1 MKKSIWVVLIIAT
14 LLFAGC
20 AAKSATSEVDS
31 YARDEKGYAPPSA
44 EMPVMAE
51 EASSAGGDY
60 QVDNSVTQTQDRI
73 VIRNADLSV
82 VVKDPI
88 KSQEVISKMAEDMKG
103 YVVNSYLYKV
113 QTGEGVEVPE
123 VSITIRVPSEK
134 LDEAIEKIKAEVDNP
149 ETDVLTEQVSGQDI
163 TMEYTDLQS
172 RLKNLEATRDQLM
185 IFMDEAKTTEEV
197 MMVYN
202 QLVSINEQ
210 IEVLKGQIKY
220 YDESSKLSAITV
232 RIQAQAAIQPVTIGK
247 WQPVG
252 VARDAVQALIK
263 AFKFLV
269 NAFIWIVILVLPIA
283 LIIYLVVRLFIWVIR
298 KVFKR
303 KPKTPKNSSQ
313 IPSIPQTPIPPQG

>member
-1 MKKSIWVVLIIAT
+1 M
-14 LLFAGC
+14 LFAGC
-20 AAKSATSEVDS
+20 AAKSATNQDDLLV
-31 YARDEKGYAPPSA
+31 RDEKGYAPPAA
-44 EMPVMAE
+44 EAPVPVME
-51 EASSAGGDY
+51 EAISSGGEYETDT
-60 QVDNSVTQTQDRI
+60 SVGQDRI
-73 VIRNADLSV
+73 VIRNADLSIV
-82 VVKDPI
+82 VVDPI
-88 KSQEVISKMAEDMKG
+88 KSQTAISKMADDMKG

-113 QTGEGVEVPE
+113 QTGEGLEVPE
-123 VSITIRVPSEK
+123 VSITIRVPSDK
-134 LDEAIEKIKAEVDNP
+134 LDEAIEKIKAEVENP
-149 ETDVLTEQVSGQDI
+149 ETDILTEQVSGQDI

-185 IFMDEAKTTEEV
+185 VFMDEAKTTEEV

-269 NAFIWIVILVLPIA
+269 NAAIWIAIFILPIA
-283 LIIYLVVRLFIWVIR
+283 LVIYLVVRLFIWIIR

-303 KPKTPKNSSQ
+303 KPKAPKNISQ
-313 IPSIPQTPIPPQG
+313 IPPASQTPIPPQG

>member
-1 MKKSIWVVLIIAT
+1 MKKNIWVILIIAT

-20 AAKSATSEVDS
+20 AAKSAANQVDS
-31 YARDEKGYAPPSA
+31 LVRDEKVYAPPAA
-44 EMPVMAE
+44 EMPVME
-51 EASSAGGDY
+51 EAASTGGDY
-60 QVDNSVTQTQDRI
+60 ETDTTVGQDRI
-73 VIRNADLSV
+73 VIRNADLSIV
-82 VVKDPI
+82 VVDPI
-88 KSQEVISKMAEDMKG
+88 KSQTAISKMADDMKG

-113 QTGEGVEVPE
+113 QTGEGLEVPE
-123 VSITIRVPSEK
+123 VSITIRVPSDK
-134 LDEAIEKIKAEVDNP
+134 LDEAIEKIKAEVENP
-149 ETDVLTEQVSGQDI
+149 ETDILTEQVSGQDI

-185 IFMDEAKTTEEV
+185 VFMDEAKTTEEV

-269 NAFIWIVILVLPIA
+269 NAAIWIAIFVLPIA
-283 LIIYLVVRLFIWVIR
+283 LVIYLVVRLIIWIIR

-303 KPKTPKNSSQ
+303 KPKSPKNSSQ
-313 IPSIPQTPIPPQG
+313 IPPASQTPIPPQG